1 MYDTQLK
8 NNLNDIVNKNNE
20 NVSGDL
26 NNDGEFSVADVILLQ
41 KWLLSAT
48 DTKPENWKSADIYDD
63 NRLDVFDLV
72 LMKQML
78 TIN

>member
-8 NNLNDIVNKNNE
+8 NNLNDIVNKNTE

-26 NNDGEFSVADVILLQ
+26 NNDGEFSVADVVLLQ

-48 DTKPENWKSADIYDD
+48 TENPENWKSADLCED
-63 NRLDVFDLV
+63 NHLDVFDLV
-72 LMKQML
+72 LMKNKL
-78 TIN
+78 I